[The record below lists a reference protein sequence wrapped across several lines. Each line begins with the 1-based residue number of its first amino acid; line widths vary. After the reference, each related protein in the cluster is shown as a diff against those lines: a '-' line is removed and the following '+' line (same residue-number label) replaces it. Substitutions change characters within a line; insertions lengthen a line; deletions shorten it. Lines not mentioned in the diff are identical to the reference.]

1 MIHGSGTCNP
11 AFTTTGSHYMNVDNT
26 GFVQLL
32 DSNVHRD
39 FPSIRFIMPHGGAAI
54 PYQYA
59 RFKGLSI
66 MAKREPFDEFLG
78 RMFFD
83 TAIYSQA
90 AVEYLIKTVGVDN
103 VLFASEMIG
112 GVQAVD
118 PDSGREYDDTKPY
131 IDGIDWLT
139 DEDRQKLFQDN
150 VLRAYPRMKPYID
163 RIEKA

>member
-1 MIHGSGTCNP
+1 
-11 AFTTTGSHYMNVDNT
+11 
-26 GFVQLL
+26 
-32 DSNVHRD
+32 
-39 FPSIRFIMPHGGAAI
+39 
-54 PYQYA
+54 
-59 RFKGLSI
+59 
-66 MAKREPFDEFLG
+66 
-78 RMFFD
+78 
-83 TAIYSQA
+83 
-90 AVEYLIKTVGVDN
+90 
-103 VLFASEMIG
+103 MIG